1 VATKIGLIA
10 QELSRTNT
18 WWKNT
23 AWWKH
28 DPDLLD
34 AERLDLTYQS
44 DCLRGLEPGG
54 LYILRGPRRV
64 GKTVA
69 IKQTIQA
76 LIDGGA
82 NPRAIVAASAD
93 GWSERDLRTLTQ
105 NTALPP
111 VKAGQQR
118 WWFIDEIT
126 AIKGDWP
133 AQVKWLRDNDP
144 SFRSATVVLTG
155 SNARGLSEA
164 VGLLAGRRGDV
175 LRPDRTLF
183 PMGFTTAAR
192 ILRPELPKVDHV
204 GPADLGS
211 RSAAERFADLIPYLD
226 DLVMTWETYLT
237 CGGFPVAVAARRQG
251 QPTPPQFNDALF
263 DVIQRDAFIRSS
275 LSESVT
281 TALLNRV
288 AVGLCSPFNI
298 SSAARDLGLT
308 NDTMARRIDDLLDA
322 YLVWNCPQA
331 DDRSWIPRH
340 GSMSKLYFVDP
351 LHAQM
356 ANYRNAGYAPPDLT
370 ALVEQQLGMALR
382 RRLDRSAPGRWAE
395 HDQILHVRTS
405 TRKEIDFIGPDLGRL
420 AIESK
425 YTQSGSWRGEAATVI
440 ASKYFGVLAT
450 RNVLDTDD
458 DKAWA
463 VPAAMLAYLIDT

>member
-1 VATKIGLIA
+1 MATKIGLIA
-10 QELSRTNT
+10 QELSRTNS
-18 WWKNT
+18 WWKT
-23 AWWKH
+23 GSWWKH

-34 AERLDLTYQS
+34 AERLDLGYRS
-44 DCLRGLEPGG
+44 DCLAGLERGG

-69 IKQTIQA
+69 IKQAIHA

-93 GWSERDLRTLTQ
+93 GWSERDLRSLTQ

-111 VKAGQQR
+111 LNAVEHR

-133 AQVKWLRDNDP
+133 AQVKWLRDNDT

-164 VGLLAGRRGDV
+164 VGLLAGRRGNA

-183 PMGFTTAAR
+183 PMGFATAAR
-192 ILRPELPKVDHV
+192 ILRPDLPVSENL
-204 GPADLGS
+204 GLADLGS
-211 RSAAERFADLIPYLD
+211 RTAADQFADLIPYLD
-226 DLVMTWETYLT
+226 DLVVSWETYLQ
-237 CGGFPVAVAARRQG
+237 CGGFPVAVAARRRGEQ
-251 QPTPPQFNDALF
+251 TPQQFDDALF

-281 TALLNRV
+281 TALLNRI

-298 SSAARDLGLT
+298 SNAARDIGLT

-331 DDRSWIPRH
+331 DDASWIPRH
-340 GSMSKLYFVDP
+340 GSMPKLYFVDP
-351 LHAQM
+351 LHARL
-356 ANYRNAGYAPPDLT
+356 ANHRNPGYAQPDLT
-370 ALVEQQLGMALR
+370 AVVEQQLGMALR
-382 RRLDRSAPGRWAE
+382 RRIDTSAPGRWAE
-395 HDQILHVRTS
+395 HDQILHLRTS
-405 TRKEIDFIGPDLGRL
+405 ARKEIDFVGPDLGRF
-420 AIESK
+420 AVESK
-425 YTQSGSWRGEAATVI
+425 YTESGSWRGEASTVI
-440 ASKYFGVLAT
+440 ASGYFGLLAT
-450 RNVLDTDD
+450 RNVLDTGSAD
-458 DKAWA
+458 AWA